1 MTWRHY
7 DRARALAY
15 DAERA
20 APDEHLDAVREL
32 LVAELATM
40 PVKRV
45 VDIGPGTGLWSDRLG
60 RWLSVP
66 VVAVEPSAAMI
77 SVPTSKNLAGV
88 VEVQAR
94 GEALPLGDGS
104 CGAAWLSTVVHHFDN
119 LAAATAETAR
129 VLAPGGVV
137 LVRSSFPE
145 QQSGNAYPTKFFPSA
160 TTVAATFPTLDE
172 VTSAFGHVG
181 LHLRQRHTP
190 GEIASPTRTDFL
202 QRVERRADSSL
213 QEVSDQEFASGLQAL
228 RQ

>member
-1 MTWRHY
+1 
-7 DRARALAY
+7 
-15 DAERA
+15 
-20 APDEHLDAVREL
+20 
-32 LVAELATM
+32 M

-94 GEALPLGDGS
+94 GEALPLRDGS

-160 TTVAATFPTLDE
+160 TTVAATFPTLDK